1 MQVLEGEGWRLSVD
15 PGRGPFCVLVGGA
28 GWAFELTVSEAK
40 AFQQLALGLQRQL
53 AFLADQLMPEEQ
65 IGLELER
72 DLAPGSLWMELEGQP
87 SSWCLRFVLSP
98 APGSRSVE
106 AGWSCQAS
114 PAITAAMADLALP

>member
-15 PGRGPFCVLVGGA
+15 PSRGHFCVLVGGA
-28 GWAFELTVSEAK
+28 DWAFELTVSEAR
-40 AFQQLALGLQRQL
+40 AFQQLASRLERQL
-53 AFLADQLMPEEQ
+53 ASLADQLMPEEQ

-87 SSWCLRFVLSP
+87 GCWCLRFVLTP

-114 PAITAAMADLALP
+114 PAITAALADLALP